1 MKVVKNNCR
10 ITVIQIHKKMP
21 SLWESKVAFV
31 SVSQFLGLALC
42 SPFRSVSGHFV
53 ALIVSLGRRKKRKK
67 KEGGWEESSSKKKR
81 KKK

>member
-1 MKVVKNNCR
+1 MVKNNWK
-10 ITVIQIHKKMP
+10 IIIIHHKMP
-21 SLWESKVAFV
+21 TLWDSKVTFV
-31 SVSQFLGLALC
+31 SFSQFLGLALC